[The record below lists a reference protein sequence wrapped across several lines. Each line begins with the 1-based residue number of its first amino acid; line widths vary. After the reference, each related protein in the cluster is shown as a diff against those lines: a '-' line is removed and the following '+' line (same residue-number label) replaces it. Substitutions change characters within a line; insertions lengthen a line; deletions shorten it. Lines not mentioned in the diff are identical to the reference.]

1 MARIVSCGNCPVSN
15 RRLPRRF
22 PAVRALSRT
31 QISTLTFLWLSN
43 PHASLGR
50 AASAFVLAGLCTF
63 RCVSAVFDQLGT
75 QWRLCT
81 QTDASDGTHGSLAV
95 FLQIVGEA
103 ISEPVAFAL
112 RVVAEDDDTVSRMR
126 IIAIADW

>member
-1 MARIVSCGNCPVSN
+1 M
-15 RRLPRRF
+15 
-22 PAVRALSRT
+22 
-31 QISTLTFLWLSN
+31 
-43 PHASLGR
+43 
-50 AASAFVLAGLCTF
+50 
-63 RCVSAVFDQLGT
+63 
-75 QWRLCT
+75 
-81 QTDASDGTHGSLAV
+81 AV